1 MPSRQNLLGLWMLLC
16 GVLLFG
22 GIGLLLWLDTLL
34 TPATPE
40 RVALWVLGLSPAVVV
55 LMLGMVLERRLF
67 RPLRQFQVLLA
78 RLVASPD
85 ARSDFPLDGWLKPL
99 QPDLDHIRDGWR
111 GDRARLRDARD
122 EGAAEALRIQQ
133 ELEGVLQVLDLPL
146 LICDDHQRLLL
157 FNPAARELFHDQPAL
172 GLGRRISQ
180 LLPHASLNDAL
191 KQLPQDGSPRQLL
204 LPGEPRW
211 LRCELR
217 RLGARH
223 GGALITLRDTTHEL
237 ESDQRWRRELAA
249 LLPRLRGHAGSLG
262 SAADAL
268 VQVEHN
274 PELQHRLEQAI
285 SQESQA
291 LSQKVEALTRL
302 VESHQLSQSGLE
314 ETWSNDLF
322 SALGERL
329 HEEAIELTPVGIPV
343 WIRVDGPALL
353 AMLERLI
360 RELVQIRPVE
370 ALDIEVLLGNKRV
383 YLDLI
388 WQGEPLT
395 DHQLSL
401 WHALH
406 LFDDPLSPRIQDVLE
421 QHGAELWSQPRNE
434 TDTACLRLPLPASS
448 RGARPQ
454 PRTEQPID
462 QPRPEFHDFSIA
474 DLPAPDAALAHTR
487 LEALELVVFD
497 TETTGLDLRG
507 GDQIISLAACRIL
520 RGRLL
525 AQDSFDQLINPQRP
539 IPPESTAIHHLTDA
553 DVANAPPIE
562 VVLPRFHQ
570 YVGPGVLVAHN
581 AVFDLLALRL
591 ASGETGPA
599 FDMPVL
605 DTLLLSR
612 AIDPTLEGHGLDA
625 LAERFELT
633 FPPGTRHT
641 ALGDARATAELL
653 LALLPRLRS
662 RGIETLEQL
671 LELQREVEQGR
682 PS

>member
-1 MPSRQNLLGLWMLLC
+1 MPSRQNLIGIWLLLSGL
-16 GVLLFG
+16 LLFG
-22 GIGLLLWLDTLL
+22 GMGLLLWLDTTLKPPL
-34 TPATPE
+34 PE
-40 RVALWVLGLSPAVVV
+40 RIALWGLGLSPALVA
-55 LMLGMVLERRLF
+55 LLLGGLLEQRLF

-111 GDRARLRDARD
+111 SDRARIREARD

-133 ELEGVLQVLDLPL
+133 ALEGVLQVLDLPL
-146 LICDDHQRLLL
+146 LICDKHQRLLL
-157 FNPAARELFHDQPAL
+157 LNPAARELFQDQPAL
-172 GLGRRISQ
+172 GLGRSISQ
-180 LLPHASLNDAL
+180 LLPHSSLSEAL
-191 KQLPQDGSPRQLL
+191 RQLPEDGTPRQLL

-217 RLGARH
+217 RLGAHH

-237 ESDQRWRRELAA
+237 ESNQRWRRELAE
-249 LLPRLRGHAGSLG
+249 LLPQLRGHAGSLN

-268 VQVEHN
+268 IQVRDN
-274 PELQHRLEQAI
+274 PELQQQLEQAMI
-285 SQESQA
+285 QDGRA
-291 LSQKVEALTRL
+291 LSLKIDALTRL
-302 VESHQLSQSGLE
+302 IESQQLSQSGLE

-322 SALGERL
+322 KALEERL
-329 HEEAIELTPVGIPV
+329 HADNIELTPLGIPV

-353 AMLERLI
+353 ALLERLI
-360 RELVQIRPVE
+360 RELALMRE
-370 ALDIEVLLGNKRV
+370 LHALDIEVLLGNRRV

-388 WQGEPLT
+388 WQGKPLS
-395 DHQLSL
+395 DHQLAL
-401 WHALH
+401 WHELH
-406 LFDDPLSPRIQDVLE
+406 LFDDPLSPRIGDVLE
-421 QHGAELWSQPRNE
+421 QHGTELWSQPRDE
-434 TDTACLRLPLPASS
+434 EGTACLRLPVPASA

-454 PRTEQPID
+454 SRPHPHPD

-474 DLPAPDAALAHTR
+474 ELPPPEAGLAHTR
-487 LEALELVVFD
+487 LEALEMVVFD

-520 RGRLL
+520 RSRLL
-525 AQDSFDQLINPQRP
+525 AQDSFEQLINPQRP
-539 IPPESTAIHHLTDA
+539 IPPESTAIHGLTDQ

-562 VVLPRFHQ
+562 VVLPRFRQ
-570 YVGPGVLVAHN
+570 YVGQGVLVAHN
-581 AVFDLLALRL
+581 AAFDLLALTL
-591 ASGETGPA
+591 ASGDTGPT

-612 AIDPTLEGHGLDA
+612 AVDPTLEGHGLDA
-625 LAERFELT
+625 LAERFELV

-641 ALGDARATAELL
+641 ALGDARVTAELM
-653 LALLPRLRS
+653 LALLPRLRA

-671 LELQREVEQGR
+671 LALQRQVEQGGT
-682 PS
+682 P